1 MAKLSRR
8 QARARRHQRV
18 RNRVKG
24 TADRPRLSV
33 YRSLSHMHAQII
45 DDTQGVTL
53 AAASTEEPVL
63 RQKLGSTK
71 DKQAAQEVGALIAS
85 RAKEKG
91 ITKVVYDRGGNLY
104 HGRIAAL
111 ADSAREG
118 GLDF

>member
-8 QARARRHQRV
+8 QARARRHQRI

-24 TADRPRLSV
+24 TEDRPRLSV

-45 DDTQGVTL
+45 DDTKGVTL
-53 AAASTEEPVL
+53 AAASTDESVL
-63 RQKLGSTK
+63 RGKLSSTK
-71 DKQAAQEVGALIAS
+71 DRAAAKEVGALIAS

-91 ITKVVYDRGGNLY
+91 ISKVVYDRGGNLY

-111 ADSAREG
+111 AEGAREG